1 MPELALEGEEQV
13 SPRKRS
19 LGSGENL
26 PEAII
31 CTKGQRP
38 EFSRESWSM
47 VYEKLLR
54 KAFPI
59 GVHWPCRVCKN

>member
-38 EFSRESWSM
+38 
-47 VYEKLLR
+47 
-54 KAFPI
+54 
-59 GVHWPCRVCKN
+59 